1 MQVQM
6 ATMQDMCQQMQEM
19 LVKEQTSQEAQI
31 GTDHIDG
38 REEEEGE
45 QAQQACSTHGQR
57 GTFPFALPDVLHGR
71 DLQRGQECVRTERD
85 VQMEDPSVDVASEDG
100 SGKRPRPTLEE
111 ELLVAHAHGRPT
123 SGQPLGSSRVG
134 QAAVFQPQDLLPG
147 GRRQGGQTGTT
158 QRELKDELM
167 DPNAPTPQEQ
177 IRRAEDGVDVVQS
190 DGLSHGA
197 LPGTLSISW
206 SPSSFGGISTCRS
219 TATR

>member
-85 VQMEDPSVDVASEDG
+85 VQMEDPSVDVASEEGGGKDPGRRWKRNYWWLMHMEGRHLASLWGHLG
-100 SGKRPRPTLEE
+100 SARQLCFNPKIYYLAEGDKVDRQGRPRE
-111 ELLVAHAHGRPT
+111 
-123 SGQPLGSSRVG
+123 S
-134 QAAVFQPQDLLPG
+134 
-147 GRRQGGQTGTT
+147 
-158 QRELKDELM
+158 
-167 DPNAPTPQEQ
+167 
-177 IRRAEDGVDVVQS
+177 
-190 DGLSHGA
+190 
-197 LPGTLSISW
+197 
-206 SPSSFGGISTCRS
+206 
-219 TATR
+219 